1 MNLFKKL
8 FGSNKSKNNDVECQR
23 PKCEYCREYFII
35 NKKSK
40 SNDKYNSLANVK
52 KHSIHNKCKH
62 LFNER
67 NDAGMCVKCGKDEQ
81 YSYHNV
87 CKDCLE
93 NNKQYVGYD

>member
-1 MNLFKKL
+1 MNIFKKIIG
-8 FGSNKSKNNDVECQR
+8 FNKNNDIECTR

-40 SNDKYNSLANVK
+40 SNNKYDSLANVK

-87 CKDCLE
+87 CEDCLV
-93 NNKQYVGYD
+93 NKKQYIGY